1 LISSLNIG
9 IMQGRLID
17 PPSGDNLDWFPFD
30 NWEQEFSIAQSLSLN
45 SIELVIDR
53 KMSSNNPLW
62 TQVGRDK
69 INRLFKRYRFKPIA
83 CCVNF
88 IIDNSICDEIVFNR
102 VKEVIKYLS
111 ELNFKFVV
119 MPLFGLSE
127 LKTHKNNNFKHN
139 INYLAD
145 YAKINKIYFLIETN
159 CSGQETLNF
168 LLNLNNKNIGV
179 VYDIGNATLNG
190 QNIENDF
197 KILSSLIS
205 HIHIKDKNLAGDNVL
220 LGDGIVDFSSFFK
233 ILKINKYVGSYTL
246 ETSRGDN
253 ALAMATRNINFLKDY
268 FFNYDK

>member
-1 LISSLNIG
+1 MPEITELG

-17 PPSGDNLDWFPFD
+17 PPNGDDLDWFPFD

-62 TQVGRDK
+62 TQIGREK
-69 INRLFKRYRFKPIA
+69 INELYTKHTLKPIA

-88 IIDNSICDEIVFNR
+88 IIDNSICDQIVFNR

-111 ELNFKFVV
+111 GLNFKFVV

-179 VYDIGNATLNG
+179 VYDIGNATLCG

-220 LGDGIVDFSSFFK
+220 LGDGIVDFYSFFK
-233 ILKINKYVGSYTL
+233 TLKINKYVGSYTL
-246 ETSRGDN
+246 ETSRGKN
-253 ALAMATRNINFLKDY
+253 AIQNSKQNINYLKRLL
-268 FFNYDK
+268 